1 MKAQF
6 RYNKTI
12 KTFVWLPSKTFASKY
27 EDVRKREERE
37 RENCARVCVEILRT
51 TFVKR
56 NIIPFDVLRI
66 ERCRVARAS
75 MPRKQYWSSRCIT
88 AVAPQK
94 MAENTGLQR
103 SCPNSML
110 LLVTSIYD
118 NFFFQLFNRAE
129 ITQINSSPSLYSYK
143 HIYISVFSIS
153 VLFLISHHP
162 SLPRFLV
169 LSFIHEGIEVFSLLG
184 RLSSPVLS
192 SPSINSPYLSL
203 SLGYRQIFN
212 ERARVALN
220 DRARYRLDYRR
231 FTLGRQP
238 HRRFRPGSSLW
249 PGAVSQSPVAKV
261 LIGIV
266 PKVSTPLS
274 VIRPNRN
281 CRRRRRRI

>member
-1 MKAQF
+1 M
-6 RYNKTI
+6 
-12 KTFVWLPSKTFASKY
+12 
-27 EDVRKREERE
+27 
-37 RENCARVCVEILRT
+37 
-51 TFVKR
+51 
-56 NIIPFDVLRI
+56 
-66 ERCRVARAS
+66 
-75 MPRKQYWSSRCIT
+75 
-88 AVAPQK
+88 APQK

-103 SCPNSML
+103 SCSNSML

-143 HIYISVFSIS
+143 HIYIYISVFSIS

-192 SPSINSPYLSL
+192 SPSINSPYLYLSL
-203 SLGYRQIFN
+203 SLWQIFN

-238 HRRFRPGSSLW
+238 HRRFRPGSSL
-249 PGAVSQSPVAKV
+249 
-261 LIGIV
+261 
-266 PKVSTPLS
+266 
-274 VIRPNRN
+274 
-281 CRRRRRRI
+281 